1 MTHFT
6 TEKIT
11 LHLRNPFHLSYGV
24 SDTRDAFILRL
35 TDGSGIGEGTI
46 PPYYRVDPGAMLA
59 AWERLAQQAHQLP
72 DDPAE
77 IADWVG
83 VEGPAAARCA
93 VELALFDRIGR
104 LRGLPLW
111 ALLGLPEPQPL
122 ATSFTISGA
131 ADELARQAQEA
142 SHFGIIKLKLGS
154 GDDVARVAA
163 ARAARPD
170 ARLFVDANAGWS
182 RAEALRLVEELAP
195 FNLELIEQ
203 PVDKDDIDGMG
214 MVQAATK
221 IPVVADE
228 SAQSLAQV
236 ERLAAVGVQGVNL
249 KLMKLGG
256 LTTAIAVARFA
267 RQHGMRVMLGSMIE
281 TSVGATAMAHMIG
294 LAEWLDLDSPL
305 LISNDPFEG
314 LRYDANGQ
322 ITLPD
327 RAGIGA
333 VERTK

>member
-1 MTHFT
+1 MPHFRC
-6 TEKIT
+6 EKLT

-35 TDGSGIGEGTI
+35 TGGFGLGEGTI

-59 AWERLAQQAHQLP
+59 AWERLAAQPQPLP

-77 IADWVG
+77 VSEWVG
-83 VEGPAAARCA
+83 MDGPPAARCA
-93 VELALFDRIGR
+93 VELALLDRIGR

-122 ATSFTISGA
+122 ATSFTISGEA
-131 ADELARQAQEA
+131 EDLARQAREA
-142 SHFGIIKLKLGS
+142 SRFQVIKLKLGS

-163 ARAARPD
+163 VRAARPD

-203 PVDKDDIDGMG
+203 PVEKDDIEGMG

-228 SAQSLAQV
+228 SAQSMQQV
-236 ERLAAVGVQGVNL
+236 ERLAAVGVQGINL

-256 LTTAIAVARFA
+256 LSAATAIARFA
-267 RQHGMRVMLGSMIE
+267 RQHGLRVMLGSMIE
-281 TSVGATAMAHMIG
+281 TSVGATAMGHLIG

-305 LISNDPFEG
+305 LISNDPFDG
-314 LRYDANGQ
+314 LRYDDSGHVS
-322 ITLPD
+322 LPG
-327 RAGIGA
+327 RPGIGA
-333 VERTK
+333 VERV